1 MRRNKILGFV
11 IFELIIALGIL
22 GLTVMSIGAFTTSVF
37 KYNRMLGGQLD
48 AEIQVRRLASQF
60 STELRTASSSS
71 LGVYPLEQATAGS
84 VIFYANIDADSS
96 KERERYFLNGTTLQK
111 GTLKPSGSP
120 LTYNPLNEKVVS
132 LVDGVRNTDILSY
145 YDDTYNGASPPLS
158 FPVSPGAVRL
168 VGLKLEVD
176 QNVNE
181 PPGAIKLETNVK
193 LRNL

>member
-60 STELRTASSSS
+60 STELRAASSSS
-71 LGVYPLEQATAGS
+71 LGAYPLEQATAGS
-84 VIFYANIDADSS
+84 VIFYANIDADSY
-96 KERERYFLNGTTLQK
+96 KERVRYFLNGTTLQK

-132 LVDGVRNTDILSY
+132 LVDR
-145 YDDTYNGASPPLS
+145 
-158 FPVSPGAVRL
+158 F
-168 VGLKLEVD
+168 
-176 QNVNE
+176 
-181 PPGAIKLETNVK
+181 
-193 LRNL
+193 